1 MSNDADNVR
10 AALNGSIFMAPK
22 GTTAPADL
30 TAPWDAAWVD
40 LGYMSDDGVSMEYS
54 TDVEDINAWQSL
66 SPVRR
71 ILTSVDMTLGFTA
84 IELKART
91 VTAFFPGATISEVVA
106 DTVYRL
112 DIPAAPGPQEFAF
125 GLEWVDG
132 SIVNR
137 LVIPRGEITDRGTIT
152 LGRSAA
158 VGLEMTVSAYAS
170 SAPEIATWLSNDP
183 SWALAA

>member
-10 AALNGSIFMAPK
+10 AALNGSIYMAPK
-22 GTTAPADL
+22 GSTAPVDL
-30 TAPWDAAWVD
+30 DTAWDAAWED
-40 LGYMSDDGVSMEYS
+40 LGFMSDDGVSMEYS

-91 VTAFFPGATISEVVA
+91 VTAYFPGATITNVSGA
-106 DTVYRL
+106 IQRL
-112 DIPAAPGPQEFAF
+112 DIPSAPGPQEFAF

-132 SIVNR
+132 DIKNR
-137 LVIPRGEITDRGTIT
+137 LVIPRGEITDRGAIS

-183 SWALAA
+183 SWAAA

>member
-1 MSNDADNVR
+1 MSLDADNVR
-10 AALNGSIFMAPK
+10 AALNGAIYMAPK

-30 TAPWDAAWVD
+30 ATPWDAAWID
-40 LGYMSDDGVSMEYS
+40 LGYMSDDGVSMDYS
-54 TDVEDINAWQSL
+54 TDTEDVNAWQSL

-91 VTAFFPGATISEVVA
+91 ITAFFPGSTISEVVA

-125 GLEWVDG
+125 GLEWLDG
-132 SIVNR
+132 AIINR

-183 SWALAA
+183 AWDLAA

>member
-1 MSNDADNVR
+1 MANDADNVR
-10 AALNGSIFMAPK
+10 AALTGSIYMAPK
-22 GTTAPADL
+22 GSTAPTDL
-30 TAPWDAAWVD
+30 DTAWDAAWSD
-40 LGYMSDDGVSMEYS
+40 LGFMSDDGVSMEYS

-84 IELKART
+84 IELKNRT
-91 VTAFFPGATISEVVA
+91 VTAYFPGATITNVSGA
-106 DTVYRL
+106 IQRL

-125 GLEWVDG
+125 GLEWIDG
-132 SIVNR
+132 DIKNR
-137 LVIPRGEITDRGTIT
+137 LVIPRGEITDRGAIT
-152 LGRSAA
+152 LGRSSA

-183 SWALAA
+183 AWAA

>member
-10 AALNGSIFMAPK
+10 AALNGSILMAPK
-22 GTTAPADL
+22 GTTAPVDL
-30 TAPWDAAWVD
+30 DTAWDAAWID

-91 VTAFFPGATISEVVA
+91 ITAYFPGATITNVSGA
-106 DTVYRL
+106 IQRL
-112 DIPAAPGPQEFAF
+112 DIPAAPGPQEAAF
-125 GLEWVDG
+125 GLEWIDG
-132 SIVNR
+132 DIKNR
-137 LVIPRGEITDRGTIT
+137 LVISRGEITERGAIT
-152 LGRSAA
+152 FGRSAA

-183 SWALAA
+183 AWAA

>member
-30 TAPWDAAWVD
+30 TTPWDAAWVD

-54 TDVEDINAWQSL
+54 TDVESIGAWQSL

-91 VTAFFPGATISEVVA
+91 ITAYFPS
-106 DTVYRL
+106 
-112 DIPAAPGPQEFAF
+112 
-125 GLEWVDG
+125 
-132 SIVNR
+132 S
-137 LVIPRGEITDRGTIT
+137 TIT
-152 LGRSAA
+152 EA
-158 VGLEMTVSAYAS
+158 VSYTHLTL
-170 SAPEIATWLSNDP
+170 PTN
-183 SWALAA
+183 

>member
-1 MSNDADNVR
+1 MANDADNVR
-10 AALNGSIFMAPK
+10 AALNGSIYMAPK

-30 TAPWDAAWVD
+30 DTPWAAAWVD
-40 LGYMSDDGVSMEYS
+40 LGFLSDDGVAMEYS

-91 VTAFFPGATISEVVA
+91 ITAYFPSSTITEVSG
-106 DTVYRL
+106 TVRRL
-112 DIPAAPGPQEFAF
+112 DIPAAPSPDEYAF
-125 GLEWVDG
+125 GLEWIDG
-132 SIVNR
+132 EVKNR
-137 LVIPRGEITDRGTIT
+137 LVIPRGEITERGAIT
-152 LGRSAA
+152 FGRSAA

-183 SWALAA
+183 AWDLAA

>member
-1 MSNDADNVR
+1 MANDADNVR
-10 AALNGSIFMAPK
+10 AALDGSIYLAPK

-30 TAPWDAAWVD
+30 TTPWGAAWVD
-40 LGYMSDDGVSMEYS
+40 LGFMSDDGVSMEYS

-71 ILTSVDMTLGFTA
+71 ILTSVNMTLGFTA
-84 IELKART
+84 IELKAST
-91 VTAFFPGATISEVVA
+91 ITAYFPDSTITEVSEG
-106 DTVYRL
+106 TVYRL
-112 DIPAAPGPQEFAF
+112 DIPAAPGPAEWAI
-125 GLEWVDG
+125 GLEWRDG
-132 SIVNR
+132 DITNR
-137 LVIPRGEITDRGTIT
+137 LVIPRGEITDRGAIS

-183 SWALAA
+183 AWALAA

>member
-22 GTTAPADL
+22 GSSAPADL
-30 TAPWDAAWVD
+30 DSPWDAAWVD

-54 TDVEDINAWQSL
+54 TDVESIGAWQSL

-91 VTAFFPGATISEVVA
+91 ITAYFPSSTITEVSG
-106 DTVYRL
+106 TVYRL
-112 DIPAAPGPQEFAF
+112 DIPAAPAPAEFAF

-132 SIVNR
+132 DIKNR
-137 LVIPRGEITDRGTIT
+137 LVIPRGEITDRGAIS
-152 LGRSAA
+152 LGRSKA

-183 SWALAA
+183 AWELAA

>member
-1 MSNDADNVR
+1 MANDANNVR

-22 GTTAPADL
+22 GSTAPVDL
-30 TAPWDAAWVD
+30 DTPWDAAWAD
-40 LGYMSDDGVSMEYS
+40 LGFMSDDGVSMEYA
-54 TDVEDINAWQSL
+54 TNVEDINAWQSL

-84 IELKART
+84 IELKSRT
-91 VTAFFPGATISEVVA
+91 VTAYFPGSTITNVSGA
-106 DTVYRL
+106 IQRL
-112 DIPAAPGPQEFAF
+112 DIPAAPGPAEFAF

-132 SIVNR
+132 TIKNR
-137 LVIPRGEITDRGTIT
+137 LVIPRGEITDRGAIS
-152 LGRSAA
+152 LARSSA

-183 SWALAA
+183 AWAA

>member
-1 MSNDADNVR
+1 MANDANNVR
-10 AALNGSIFMAPK
+10 AALNGSILMAPK

-30 TAPWDAAWVD
+30 DTPWDAAWTD
-40 LGYMSDDGVSMEYS
+40 LGFMSDDGVSMEYS

-91 VTAFFPGATISEVVA
+91 VTAYFPGSTISLVSG
-106 DTVYRL
+106 TVHRL
-112 DIPAAPGPQEFAF
+112 DIPSAPGPQEYAF
-125 GLEWVDG
+125 GLEWIDG
-132 SIVNR
+132 EIKNR
-137 LVIPRGEITDRGTIT
+137 LVIPRGEITDRGAIS
-152 LGRSAA
+152 LGRSSA

-183 SWALAA
+183 AWALAA

>member
-10 AALNGSIFMAPK
+10 VALTGSILMAPK
-22 GTTAPADL
+22 GSTAPVDL
-30 TAPWDAAWVD
+30 DSAWDAAWQD
-40 LGYMSDDGVSMEYS
+40 LGFMSDDGVAMEYS

-71 ILTSVDMTLGFTA
+71 VLTSVDMTLGFTA

-91 VTAFFPGATISEVVA
+91 VTAYFPGSTITNVSGA
-106 DTVYRL
+106 IQRL

-125 GLEWVDG
+125 GLEWIDG
-132 SIVNR
+132 DIKNR
-137 LVIPRGEITDRGTIT
+137 LVVARGEITARESLA
-152 LGRSAA
+152 LGRSSA
-158 VGLEMTVSAYAS
+158 VGLGMTVSAYAS

-183 SWALAA
+183 AWAA

>member
-1 MSNDADNVR
+1 MANNADNVR

-22 GTTAPADL
+22 GTTAPVDL
-30 TAPWDAAWVD
+30 DTGWAAAWVD
-40 LGYMSDDGVSMEYS
+40 LGFMSDDGVSMEYS

-91 VTAFFPGATISEVVA
+91 ITAYFPGATITNVSGA
-106 DTVYRL
+106 IQRL
-112 DIPAAPGPQEFAF
+112 DIPAAPGPAEFAF

-132 SIVNR
+132 TIKNR
-137 LVIPRGEITDRGTIT
+137 LVIPRGEITDRGAIS

-158 VGLEMTVSAYAS
+158 IGLEMTVSAYAS

-183 SWALAA
+183 AWALAV

>member
-30 TAPWDAAWVD
+30 LTPWDAAWVD
-40 LGYMSDDGVSMEYS
+40 LGFMSDDGVSMEYS

-91 VTAFFPGATISEVVA
+91 LTAYFPGSTITEVSG
-106 DTVYRL
+106 TVRRL

-125 GLEWVDG
+125 GLEWFDG
-132 SIVNR
+132 DIINR
-137 LVIPRGEITDRGTIT
+137 LVIPRGEITDRGAIS
-152 LGRSAA
+152 LGRSSA

-170 SAPEIATWLSNDP
+170 SAPELATWLSNDP
-183 SWALAA
+183 AWALAA

>member
-1 MSNDADNVR
+1 VANNADNVR
-10 AALNGSIFMAPK
+10 AALNGSIYMAPK
-22 GTTAPADL
+22 GSTAPVDL
-30 TAPWDAAWVD
+30 DTAWDAAWQD
-40 LGYMSDDGVSMEYS
+40 LGFMSDDGVNMQYS
-54 TDVEDINAWQSL
+54 TDVQDINAWQSL

-91 VTAFFPGATISEVVA
+91 VTAYFPGATITNVSGA
-106 DTVYRL
+106 IQRL
-112 DIPAAPGPQEFAF
+112 DIPSAPGPQEFAF
-125 GLEWVDG
+125 GLEWIDG
-132 SIVNR
+132 TIKNR
-137 LVIPRGEITDRGTIT
+137 MVIPRGEITDRGAIS

-183 SWALAA
+183 SWAA